1 LQAFDGRVRQPG
13 LGIPRPRGVQA
24 GEAVPAP
31 ARIGVPALP
40 AALAAVHAAFGR
52 TTLRRAAGPAVE
64 RARAVSPERAAV
76 LEVFARRGAA
86 AMGDDAVAGELAA
99 VAGRAAGGT
108 LTQDD
113 LTAVRPSVVTC
124 DERSLAPSGI
134 LRVPWRDAA
143 PGGTATHVVAAA
155 DGWGLVAIACYEV
168 PGDGVSIPALGL
180 LAPPFASPVKRGETR
195 VRPGEPCPASAPVA
209 LRTRRGIVD
218 VAIGVAGLDPL
229 DDHRGR
235 TDRHG
240 RKLASTIIAVADQ
253 LAAAAGLVMRKS
265 AGCPVALIRGFEF
278 QPAEGSARSLLRKPE
293 QDLFR

>member
-1 LQAFDGRVRQPG
+1 
-13 LGIPRPRGVQA
+13 
-24 GEAVPAP
+24 
-31 ARIGVPALP
+31 
-40 AALAAVHAAFGR
+40 
-52 TTLRRAAGPAVE
+52 
-64 RARAVSPERAAV
+64 
-76 LEVFARRGAA
+76 
-86 AMGDDAVAGELAA
+86 MGDDAVAGELAA

-218 VAIGVAGLDPL
+218 VAIGVAEAEDGEAALGVLLAKL
-229 DDHRGR
+229 DDAAA
-235 TDRHG
+235 
-240 RKLASTIIAVADQ
+240 LLEAVAR
-253 LAAAAGLVMRKS
+253 APGR
-265 AGCPVALIRGFEF
+265 PVAVVRTGDT
-278 QPAEGSARSLLRKPE
+278 ATVVASR
-293 QDLFR
+293 